1 MEQIQFSPGSV
12 PISVV
17 AKVYGKD
24 PNWVRKGIIEG
35 WLPIGVATRD
45 GEEITDFKKQTAKHR
60 INYYV
65 SPKLLYEHTGYVWR
79 NNQNG

>member
-1 MEQIQFSPGSV
+1 MEQLNFSPGSV
-12 PISVV
+12 PIAVV

-45 GEEITDFKKQTAKHR
+45 GKEITDFKEQNSKHR
-60 INYYV
+60 IAYYV

-79 NNQNG
+79 KNQNE

>member
-12 PISVV
+12 PIAVV

-24 PNWVRKGIIEG
+24 ANWVRKGIIEG

-45 GEEITDFKKQTAKHR
+45 GEEITDFKKQNGKHR

-79 NNQNG
+79 KDQND